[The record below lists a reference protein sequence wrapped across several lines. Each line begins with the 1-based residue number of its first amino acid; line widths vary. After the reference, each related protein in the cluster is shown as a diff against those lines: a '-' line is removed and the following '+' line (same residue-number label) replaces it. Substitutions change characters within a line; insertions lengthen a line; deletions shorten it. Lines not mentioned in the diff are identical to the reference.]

1 MAKKHQTEYELNRRK
16 LAKRYLK
23 QERERKAEFDRRTEK
38 PSARPAARLEF
49 QRMNADY
56 FLYLKKAFAA
66 GHDMAFWD
74 AVLNCMQPEI
84 PMPDWVRD
92 ALQSYAQD
100 RINRVPVKKPE
111 GRSTNWLRDGYI
123 LTSVDWSREASRGFG
138 RNRKPRPFSLNE
150 ACKKVKEELAKENVN
165 LEVSTIRTAYD
176 RAKKRFLSGSYVGS
190 PHLNFTF

>member
-1 MAKKHQTEYELNRRK
+1 MPSRVPSLQILHDLSRSQLPSCYARGWRIDRNMAKKHQTEYELNRRK

-66 GHDMAFWD
+66 GHDMAFLD
-74 AVLNCMQPEI
+74 AVLNCMQPGI

-92 ALQSYAQD
+92 
-100 RINRVPVKKPE
+100 
-111 GRSTNWLRDGYI
+111 
-123 LTSVDWSREASRGFG
+123 
-138 RNRKPRPFSLNE
+138 
-150 ACKKVKEELAKENVN
+150 
-165 LEVSTIRTAYD
+165 
-176 RAKKRFLSGSYVGS
+176 
-190 PHLNFTF
+190 